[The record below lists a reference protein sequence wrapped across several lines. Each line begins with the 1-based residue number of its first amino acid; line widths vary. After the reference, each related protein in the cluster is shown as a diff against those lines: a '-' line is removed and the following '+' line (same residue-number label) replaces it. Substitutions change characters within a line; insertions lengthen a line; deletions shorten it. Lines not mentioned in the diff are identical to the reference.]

1 MEGERVPTMRLL
13 LIDDDVE
20 LTSLMQEF
28 LGQNEMEVEA
38 VADGTQ
44 GLARALNGGYDL
56 VILDGMLPGL
66 DGFEVLRQLRRR
78 SNVPVIMLTAKVAPQ
93 DRINGLD
100 MGADDYLT
108 KPFGPEELVARIRAV
123 LRRSG
128 TGGLAPKQDM
138 VEVGGLRV
146 DPAARE
152 AYLSTGAC
160 GLTNIQFEVLEYLMR
175 HAGRAVSRDELTAVL
190 HQRDATPFERWL
202 DVHIS
207 QLRKKIEADG
217 ATRIHTIRGVGYM
230 FSTSQMEAQA

>member
-1 MEGERVPTMRLL
+1 MRLL
-13 LIDDDVE
+13 LIDDDVD
-20 LTSLMQEF
+20 LTSLMEEF
-28 LGQNEMEVEA
+28 LGQNEMVVESA
-38 VADGTQ
+38 ADGTQ
-44 GLARALNGGYDL
+44 GLAKALNGGYEL

-78 SNVPVIMLTAKVAPQ
+78 SNVPVIMLTAKVAPK

-128 TGGLAPKQDM
+128 GGVAPKQEM
-138 VEVGGLRV
+138 VEAGGLRV

-160 GLTNIQFEVLEYLMR
+160 SLTSVQFEVLEYLMR

-230 FSTSQMEAQA
+230 FSVSQAEVTS